1 MFSCLTCNVT
11 ETLVRSFFQ
20 HYETWRIEKREKRIN
35 RLKAILDTYATQVI
49 EGKRRTANNA
59 ESNNLGPNLISRSL
73 ENSKKNS
80 GERLKIISFCIV
92 NMICSLPTAT
102 SIPKT
107 RTLLSLTQIHPD
119 LITLLSEP
127 IANQAM
133 PWQWNRS
140 DYTPLC
146 LLISKL
152 PSKRMYDRMVPSY
165 SLERAFVTSP
175 MLRDGAIRFRVVTR
189 VTTPIRFKN
198 SILIGSYV
206 L

>member
-59 ESNNLGPNLISRSL
+59 ESNNLGPNLISRS
-73 ENSKKNS
+73 
-80 GERLKIISFCIV
+80 
-92 NMICSLPTAT
+92 AT

-127 IANQAM
+127 ITNQALL
-133 PWQWNRS
+133 QDVYSISHHNDDEKNDDNDDI
-140 DYTPLC
+140 DYSYDK
-146 LLISKL
+146 ISMLKYAHAVAMESL
-152 PSKRMYDRMVPSY
+152 RLHPSVPIDIKV
-165 SLERAFVTSP
+165 AVKK
-175 MLRDGAIRFRVVTR
+175 DV
-189 VTTPIRFKN
+189 
-198 SILIGSYV
+198 
-206 L
+206 